1 MLVNSLLNV
10 GGNGFMKNQELSFCT
25 LCGPLEDAM
34 EMMDSGNM
42 AGARAVIKR
51 ISCAAQNFAIKK
63 RQRMRP
69 Y

>member
-10 GGNGFMKNQELSFCT
+10 GGNGFMTNQELSFCT

-51 ISCAAQNFAIKK
+51 ILAQAQELCNQENG
-63 RQRMRP
+63 RE
-69 Y
+69 